1 MQMPYYMGG
10 VDPASLSAPVSRG
23 WCCERAKDGGSVPSR
38 VFPSSDLPSPPR
50 PPCLRLGPGAA
61 GRGGKRRRAQR
72 CAPWR
77 KRAGGGGAEGQ
88 GETRRSHV
96 CALQVAFAL
105 AFLSLQP
112 SLSLQ
117 LSLLLCSV
125 SVSLSLPSSLSL
137 SLSLSLRS
145 LFLSA
150 PQPFSISVAFLSSFA
165 KLTNLPP
172 SPLPQSGPDYL
183 FPDSAKKRRSLTERA
198 CYATGVSYLAGAPEA
213 DSTKPPR
220 RGPQAAPP
228 HPCPAPA
235 VSAPAGSFFGGAY
248 GVFEGLR
255 HPAATSNRLRV
266 NTVLNAVTK
275 RGPFMGNTLGVIGAL
290 RRAAGTGSGAWDARA
305 AALPVRA
312 TGQAEPGPPQAPPRP
327 LPAVAPALS
336 LTLDLSPFLDSAD
349 VPLV

>member
-38 VFPSSDLPSPPR
+38 VFPSSDLSSPPR

-125 SVSLSLPSSLSL
+125 SVSLSLSPSLSL
-137 SLSLSLRS
+137 SLSLS
-145 LFLSA
+145 
-150 PQPFSISVAFLSSFA
+150 PFSLPLRTAALQHFSRLSFV
-165 KLTNLPP
+165 LRQTHQPTPLPP
-172 SPLPQSGPDYL
+172 SSERPRLPLPRQRQEAPLVD
-183 FPDSAKKRRSLTERA
+183 
-198 CYATGVSYLAGAPEA
+198 GARLLRHGRLL
-213 DSTKPPR
+213 PR
-220 RGPQAAPP
+220 RCARSRLHKAASARPASRPASPLSRARRLCTRRQLLWRRVRRFRGLAAPRGHLQP
-228 HPCPAPA
+228 PARQHSAQRRHQARALYGQHPR
-235 VSAPAGSFFGGAY
+235 
-248 GVFEGLR
+248 R
-255 HPAATSNRLRV
+255 HWCVAE
-266 NTVLNAVTK
+266 
-275 RGPFMGNTLGVIGAL
+275 
-290 RRAAGTGSGAWDARA
+290 GSGHRVRGLGCTRCCAASARNRPSRARA
-305 AALPVRA
+305 A
-312 TGQAEPGPPQAPPRP
+312 TGAAAPAPRRRSRSLADPRP
-327 LPAVAPALS
+327 FSFP
-336 LTLDLSPFLDSAD
+336 
-349 VPLV
+349 